1 MKGKKFIYCSLCQRP
16 VVSVRSCLHT
26 SKYQSTT
33 SSVTAGPAM
42 TARIMTRGE
51 ESSVECLIKN
61 MVIKL
66 ILLRIHIGRR
76 LEPTVH
82 WKGSCDGLKN

>member
-1 MKGKKFIYCSLCQRP
+1 
-16 VVSVRSCLHT
+16 
-26 SKYQSTT
+26 
-33 SSVTAGPAM
+33 M

>member
-1 MKGKKFIYCSLCQRP
+1 
-16 VVSVRSCLHT
+16 
-26 SKYQSTT
+26 
-33 SSVTAGPAM
+33 M

-51 ESSVECLIKN
+51 ESGVECLIKN

-66 ILLRIHIGRR
+66 ILLQKHIGRR

-82 WKGSCDGLKN
+82 WKGSCDGLKNQQACVMKDDEKKQPD